1 MGTKPSKL
9 RHLLHQ
15 QKYSSNKNYSPQ
27 LNLKKNKLII
37 LKRAVAGASYTATT
51 KWKNNNKSGSIIE
64 LIDDIELNEYKQ
76 NEENIEIEEANK
88 IKEDKNEVVIRRL
101 LDLELMRNW
110 IQAGAGLFLEKTWS
124 WFSRLRPSKSK
135 KNPILSKYSV
145 SDLETRKNGSR
156 GRLGF
161 EL

>member
-51 KWKNNNKSGSIIE
+51 KWKNNKSGSIIE

-88 IKEDKNEVVIRRL
+88 FKSQENEVGVR
-101 LDLELMRNW
+101 
-110 IQAGAGLFLEKTWS
+110 A
-124 WFSRLRPSKSK
+124 
-135 KNPILSKYSV
+135 
-145 SDLETRKNGSR
+145 
-156 GRLGF
+156 
-161 EL
+161 

>member
-51 KWKNNNKSGSIIE
+51 KWKNNNNKSGSIIE

-76 NEENIEIEEANK
+76 NEDNIEIEEANK
-88 IKEDKNEVVIRRL
+88 FKSQENEVVINR
-101 LDLELMRNW
+101 
-110 IQAGAGLFLEKTWS
+110 A
-124 WFSRLRPSKSK
+124 
-135 KNPILSKYSV
+135 
-145 SDLETRKNGSR
+145 
-156 GRLGF
+156 
-161 EL
+161 